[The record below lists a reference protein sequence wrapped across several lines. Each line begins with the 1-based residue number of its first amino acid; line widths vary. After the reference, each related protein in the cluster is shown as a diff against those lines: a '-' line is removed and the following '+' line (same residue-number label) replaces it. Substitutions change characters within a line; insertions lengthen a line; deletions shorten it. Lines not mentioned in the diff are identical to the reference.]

1 MGLVMNIQRFS
12 LHDGPGVRTTA
23 FLMGCNLRCRWCHNP
38 ESWMMTRRM
47 MFYANKCI
55 GCGRCALLCD
65 RGAHIFAENGHGMN
79 PSRCIGCDRLEE
91 CAGCCPAEAMTVCGK
106 EYTPESLVR
115 QLVNDR
121 IFYEEDGGVTFS
133 GGEALEQDE
142 FLCRCLKLCKEKGL
156 HTCVDTA
163 ANVDREKILRAAEY
177 TDLFLVDLKAMDPAL
192 HEKLCGID
200 NRRTLENIRLLGE
213 MGKPMWIR
221 IPLVRGENATESELR
236 AMAQFLRGIASV
248 KKVDIFPVLNHAQDK
263 YRALGMQCELFNED
277 GDDRELVETA
287 IRILE
292 KESDGVLNL
301 NRMM

>member
-38 ESWMMTRRM
+38 ESWLMKRRM
-47 MFYANKCI
+47 MFYPNKCI
-55 GCGRCALLCD
+55 GCGRCLSLCA
-65 RGAHIFAENGHGMN
+65 RGAHVFSESGHGMD
-79 PSRCIGCDRLEE
+79 PSRCIGCGGLDA
-91 CAGCCPAEAMTVCGK
+91 CVQASPAEAMTVCGK
-106 EYTPESLVR
+106 EYTPEELVR
-115 QLVNDR
+115 QLAKDR

-133 GGEALEQDE
+133 GGEVLGQDT
-142 FLCRCLKLCKEKGL
+142 FLRECLRLCKAQGL

-163 ANVDREKILRAAEY
+163 ACVDSEKLLRVAEY

-192 HEKLCGID
+192 HEKLCGVE
-200 NRRTLENIRLLGE
+200 NSRTIENIRLLGE

-236 AMAQFLRGIASV
+236 AMAQFLRGV
-248 KKVDIFPVLNHAQDK
+248 PTVERVDVFPVLNHAQDK
-263 YRALGMQCELFNED
+263 YRALGIQGELFNEE
-277 GDDRELVETA
+277 GDNQELIETS

-301 NRMM
+301 NRLM